1 MSITAREVQEKFGGE
16 LIGDHETILTGINSL
31 DHAKAGE
38 ITFAEKNKHQDQV
51 AASVAG
57 LVIVG
62 EDFPETKNKN
72 LLKVKNPKVV
82 FAQIM
87 VLYQEDDGPAEGV
100 HKSAVIDPDT
110 EIAND
115 VAIAECVV
123 IRAGVKVGKGCRID
137 SGCHIGVNVT
147 IGEDCRIGPN
157 VTLQARCT
165 LGNRV
170 IIHAGTV
177 VGADGF
183 GYARDGE
190 NQVKIPQLGSI
201 VIEDDVEMGSNVCI
215 DRATF
220 GVTRIGRGTKL
231 DNLVQIA
238 HNVDL
243 GEHIA
248 ISAQSGVAGSAII
261 KKGVL
266 VGGNS
271 AISDHVTVGEAAI
284 IAGASGVAR
293 DVEAG
298 DMVWGIPAHNI
309 KQVMKEQACVG
320 RLPGMMKDLRTLIKN
335 SKKPD

>member
-1 MSITAREVQEKFGGE
+1 MSITAREIQEKFGGE
-16 LIGDHETILTGINSL
+16 LIGDHDVVLTGVNEL
-31 DHAKAGE
+31 EKVAAGQ
-38 ITFAEKNKHQDQV
+38 ITFAEKNKYQEQV
-51 AASVAG
+51 AASAAG
-57 LVIVG
+57 LVIVR

-87 VLYQEDDGPAEGV
+87 YMYQEDDGPGNGI
-100 HKSAVIDPDT
+100 HPSAVIDPDA
-110 EIAND
+110 EVAEN
-115 VAIAECVV
+115 VAIAEYVV
-123 IRAGVKVGKGCRID
+123 IRAGAKVGKGCRID

-147 IGEDCRIGPN
+147 VGEDCWIGSN

-165 LGNRV
+165 IGDRV

-183 GYARDGE
+183 GYAWDGE
-190 NQVKIPQLGSI
+190 RHNKIPQLGS
-201 VIEDDVEMGSNVCI
+201 VVVEDDVEMGSNVCI

-220 GVTRIGRGTKL
+220 GVTRIGQGTKL

-238 HNVDL
+238 HNVEL
-243 GEHIA
+243 GKHIA

-261 KKGVL
+261 KNGVL

-271 AISDHVTVGEAAI
+271 AISDHVTVGEGAI
-284 IAGASGVAR
+284 IAGASGVAQ

-320 RLPGMMKDLRTLIKN
+320 RLPGMMKDLRSLIKKN
-335 SKKPD
+335 K